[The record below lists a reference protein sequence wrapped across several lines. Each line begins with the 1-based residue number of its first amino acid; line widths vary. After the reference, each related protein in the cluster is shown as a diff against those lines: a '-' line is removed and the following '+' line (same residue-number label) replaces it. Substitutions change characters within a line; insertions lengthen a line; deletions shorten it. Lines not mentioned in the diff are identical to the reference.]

1 MYTLEE
7 MLRQRE
13 ERLGKDHPEVQML
26 RNQIIAEQSGK
37 NFRELYYELTE
48 LEEPVDPS
56 IRDTSAEDV
65 PQPNSILYGRKVKTS
80 SIDDQSQQLVG
91 EIMNSQE
98 KKDPLLSA
106 KQSRLLEILKNN
118 QTLAEK
124 TDKNLTKLGV

>member
-13 ERLGKDHPEVQML
+13 ERLGKDHPAVQML

-37 NFRELYYELTE
+37 NFRELYSELTE
-48 LEEPVDPS
+48 LVEPVDPS
-56 IRDTSAEDV
+56 IRDTSAEDM
-65 PQPNSILYGRKVKTS
+65 PQPSSLLNGRNVKTS
-80 SIDDQSQQLVG
+80 SIDDRSQQLVG
-91 EIMNSQE
+91 DIMNSQE

-118 QTLAEK
+118 QALAEK
-124 TDKNLTKLGV
+124 SDKK

>member
-37 NFRELYYELTE
+37 NFRELYSELTE
-48 LEEPVDPS
+48 LVEPVDPS
-56 IRDTSAEDV
+56 MRDTSAEDM
-65 PQPNSILYGRKVKTS
+65 PQPNSLLNGRNVKTS
-80 SIDDQSQQLVG
+80 SIDDRSQQLVG
-91 EIMNSQE
+91 DIMNSQE

-118 QTLAEK
+118 QALAEK
-124 TDKNLTKLGV
+124 SDKK

>member
-7 MLRQRE
+7 RLRQRE

-37 NFRELYYELTE
+37 NFRELYSELTE
-48 LEEPVDPS
+48 LVEPVDPS
-56 IRDTSAEDV
+56 IRDTSAEDM
-65 PQPNSILYGRKVKTS
+65 PQPSSLLNGRNVKTS
-80 SIDDQSQQLVG
+80 SIDDRSQQLVG
-91 EIMNSQE
+91 DIMNSQE

-118 QTLAEK
+118 QTIAEY
-124 TDKNLTKLGV
+124 LKLLG

>member
-37 NFRELYYELTE
+37 NFRELYSELTE
-48 LEEPVDPS
+48 LVEPVDPS
-56 IRDTSAEDV
+56 IRDTSAEDM
-65 PQPNSILYGRKVKTS
+65 PQPNSLLNGRNVKTS
-80 SIDDQSQQLVG
+80 SIDDRSQQLVG
-91 EIMNSQE
+91 DIMNSQE
-98 KKDPLLSA
+98 KKDPLLAA

-118 QTLAEK
+118 QPRAEY
-124 TDKNLTKLGV
+124 LKLLG